1 MSKFIQ
7 YITGTRKLG
16 IVLVSLFMLM
26 PLIYT
31 IACITQD
38 RFEILGFVQITT
50 MALGFGVGLSLI
62 IMLRDFART
71 ERLLKRLKTIDTQ
84 KIGDGNLS
92 LVDTYTGWERKIE
105 FEGTI
110 KGKRLWIYHEF
121 KKGWLT
127 MVPYLCITV
136 GPDSTW
142 ETTELKVDRH
152 LTAEIISK
160 SVSDA
165 HAANT
170 SYNTY
175 AVS

>member
-7 YITGTRKLG
+7 YVTGTRKLG
-16 IVLVSLFMLM
+16 IVLVSLSMLM
-26 PLIYT
+26 PVVYA

-38 RFEILGFVQITT
+38 KFEILGLVQITI
-50 MALGFGVGLSLI
+50 MALGFGFGLSLI
-62 IMLRDFART
+62 IMLKDFSLT
-71 ERLLKRLKTIDTQ
+71 ERLLKRLKKIDLEN
-84 KIGDGNLS
+84 IGDGNLL
-92 LVDTYTGWERKIE
+92 LVDSYTGWERKIE

-121 KKGWLT
+121 RKGWLT

-136 GPDSTW
+136 DPDTTY

-152 LTAEIISK
+152 LTAETISK

-165 HAANT
+165 HAGNT
-170 SYNTY
+170 VH
-175 AVS
+175 AP

>member
-7 YITGTRKLG
+7 YVTGTRKLG

-26 PLIYT
+26 PVVYA
-31 IACITQD
+31 IACITMD
-38 RFEILGFVQITT
+38 KFDVMGLVEITM
-50 MALGFGVGLSLI
+50 MALSFGIALSLI
-62 IMLRDFART
+62 VMLKDFVLT
-71 ERLLKRLKTIDTQ
+71 ERLLKKLEKIEIQ
-84 KIGDGNLS
+84 KIGDGNLE
-92 LVDTYTGWERKIE
+92 LVDTFTGWERKIE

-136 GPDSTW
+136 DPDSTW

-165 HAANT
+165 HAANKMYKT
-170 SYNTY
+170 
-175 AVS
+175 